1 MRSLR
6 FAFALAVMACLLFPV
21 SLFAQGSAQ
30 GSSAQLNQRELE
42 RITKEVRHELVLL
55 PYYGVF
61 DNLAYKVSPDG
72 TVTLLG
78 QVANPT
84 LKSDAQNVVKKIEG
98 VERVDNQIEVLS
110 ASPMDDQIR
119 HAAFRAIYGS
129 PQLTKYSWKS
139 VQSIHIIVNNGHI
152 TLEGTVDNQADKDVA
167 GLRANSVPNVFSVTN
182 NLRVDEGK

>member
-42 RITKEVRHELVLL
+42 RITKEVR
-55 PYYGVF
+55 VF